1 MGNIKAMILAAGK
14 GTRLHSEQFD
24 MPKVMRSALGRP
36 LLGWVLEALDF
47 IAPEDTVIVVG
58 YKREKV
64 EAAFAPK
71 GYKFAL
77 QEQQLGTG
85 HAVQCAAA
93 ELEGFEGA
101 VLVCCGD
108 MPLVRGETYAALAE
122 EHFKEGN
129 ACTLLSGTS
138 ESPLPYGR
146 VLRDENGGFAAII
159 EEKDCTPEQREIREL
174 NSGVYM
180 FNAQSLLS
188 ALGELRADNAQ
199 KEYYLT
205 DVPAIMRER
214 GEKVGVFARDMNEEL
229 IGVNTVEQL
238 EQVERLL
245 SERK

>member
-1 MGNIKAMILAAGK
+1 MPTYMALILAAGK
-14 GTRLHSEQFD
+14 GTRMHSD
-24 MPKVMRSALGRP
+24 KPKVLQTVLGEPMLASVVAALRP
-36 LLGWVLEALDF
+36 VFEGNIF
-47 IAPEDTVIVVG
+47 MVVG
-58 YKREKV
+58 HRAEMV
-64 EAAFAPK
+64 LTQFTD
-71 GYKFAL
+71 GRFVL

-229 IGVNTVEQL
+229 IGVNTAEQL